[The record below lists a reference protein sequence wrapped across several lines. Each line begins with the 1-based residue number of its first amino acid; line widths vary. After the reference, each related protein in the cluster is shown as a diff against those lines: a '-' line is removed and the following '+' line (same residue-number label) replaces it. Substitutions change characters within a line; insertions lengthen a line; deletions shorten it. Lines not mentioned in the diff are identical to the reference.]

1 MHVLVT
7 GGTGYIGGRLVPRLL
22 RRGHAVRVIVRDP
35 NRLAG
40 RPWARRVEVVAG
52 NLLEPE
58 TLTDAFDGIDAAY
71 YLVHSMYAG
80 AAFAEHDRKAAI
92 NFCRAASGLRHVI
105 YLGGLQPELRLLS
118 KHLHSRAEIGRILSL
133 HLPTTELRAGPII
146 GSGSASFEMLRYLT
160 ERLPL
165 IIAPNWVNNEIQPI
179 AVRDVLAYLIAA
191 LDRGPSEIVEIGGD
205 RMTYREMLSA
215 YARSRGLRRWIV
227 AVPPVL
233 PARFG
238 ARIIGFVTPIPS
250 SLAVPL
256 VEGMTQPLVV
266 REKRAETLYGEIRPI
281 CYRKAVKLALCR
293 IQSQAVETRWSDT
306 PGDEPTYEHQDLRG
320 LVREVRSLHVKATP
334 EAVFHTFSGLG
345 GDRGWLVWKWAWRF
359 RGLID
364 RLLGGPG
371 LRRGRRDPQELLAG
385 EVVDF
390 WRVEVVNPPH
400 LLRLRGEMRIPGL
413 AWLQWKAEP
422 ERDGTR
428 LTQIAGFAPQGLR
441 GTMYWYGL
449 YPFHRLI
456 FTDLIN
462 EIGRLAVQYQASQSD
477 TPTHLGG
484 GQSRDASELLIEV
497 DQVAGT
503 SGVTEQHR

>member
-1 MHVLVT
+1 M
-7 GGTGYIGGRLVPRLL
+7 
-22 RRGHAVRVIVRDP
+22 VRDP
-35 NRLAG
+35 SRLAG
-40 RPWARRVEVVAG
+40 RAWARRAEIVSA

-58 TLTDAFDGIDAAY
+58 TLAGVFDGVDAAY

-80 AAFAEHDRKAAI
+80 ADFAQRDRQAAS

-105 YLGGLQPELRLLS
+105 YLGGLQPEQRLLS
-118 KHLHSRAEIGRILSL
+118 QHLDSRAEIGRILSL

-179 AVRDVLAYLIAA
+179 AIRDVLAYLIAA
-191 LDRGPSEIVEIGGD
+191 LERGPSEIVEIGGD
-205 RMTYREMLSA
+205 RMTYRQMMEA
-215 YARSRGLRRWIV
+215 YARKRRLRRLII

-233 PARFG
+233 PAWIG
-238 ARIIGFVTPIPS
+238 ARMIGLVTPIPS

-266 REKRAETLYGEIRPI
+266 KDDRAKTLFGDIKPI
-281 CYRKAVKLALCR
+281 DYSKAVKLAVR
-293 IQSQAVETRWSDT
+293 QIQEQAVETRWSGPAT
-306 PGDEPTYEHQDLRG
+306 DERTYEHEDVRG
-320 LVREVRSLHVKATP
+320 LVREVRSLHVEAP
-334 EAVFHTFSGLG
+334 PDAVFRVFSGLG
-345 GDRGWLVWKWAWRF
+345 GDRGWLTWKWAWRL

-371 LRRGRRDPQELLAG
+371 LNRGRRDPQELLAG

-400 LLRLRGEMRIPGL
+400 LLRLRGEMKLPGL

-422 ERDGTR
+422 ERGGTR
-428 LTQIAGFAPQGLR
+428 LTQIAGFAPQGLA
-441 GTMYWYGL
+441 GAMYWYGL

-456 FTDLIN
+456 FTDMIE
-462 EIGRLAVQYQASQSD
+462 EIGRLAVRQQSSQHD
-477 TPTHLGG
+477 IPPPH
-484 GQSRDASELLIEV
+484 R
-497 DQVAGT
+497 
-503 SGVTEQHR
+503 SGVPVGDVAEQLLNGDQSV